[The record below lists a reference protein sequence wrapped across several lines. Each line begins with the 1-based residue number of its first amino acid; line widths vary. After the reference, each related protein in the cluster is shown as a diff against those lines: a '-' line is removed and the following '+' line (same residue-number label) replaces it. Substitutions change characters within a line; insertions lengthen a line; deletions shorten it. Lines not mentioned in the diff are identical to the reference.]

1 MSLTSQII
9 TAEFPDLDK
18 VEALNREAF
27 PEEERVPISEF
38 LHYTN
43 AIPMMN
49 GLISLPSTMRKNL
62 LVLLL
67 QFITKKCST
76 LASLRLCRTFAA
88 MAMGEKLFIN

>member
-27 PEEERVPISEF
+27 PVEERVP
-38 LHYTN
+38 
-43 AIPMMN
+43 
-49 GLISLPSTMRKNL
+49 NL

-67 QFITKKCST
+67 QFITTKCST